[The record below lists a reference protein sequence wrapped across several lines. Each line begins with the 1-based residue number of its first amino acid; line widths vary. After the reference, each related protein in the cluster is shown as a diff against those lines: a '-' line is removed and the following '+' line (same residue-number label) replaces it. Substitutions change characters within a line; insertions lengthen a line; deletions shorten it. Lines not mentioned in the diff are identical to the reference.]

1 MARGRRE
8 RLRGGMRRWER
19 QGQRGRTGRTKAQ
32 VVDIFDHCATMIQ
45 NLIIF

>member
-1 MARGRRE
+1 MPRSRR
-8 RLRGGMRRWER
+8 RLRGRQERCGRQRWRE
-19 QGQRGRTGRTKAQ
+19 RTGRTKAQ